1 MPERIENPAQPPA
14 MLLGHLGRRRSTSGN
29 RLRCHRIRIADD
41 EQGPPRRAANCLRA
55 ETGSLRPARG
65 HPEGGVAHCQLRY
78 EVTSLPDAMKDASA
92 ESRLVE
98 SDSLISTIDPQ
109 FRLNIRHAGRG

>member
-1 MPERIENPAQPPA
+1 
-14 MLLGHLGRRRSTSGN
+14 
-29 RLRCHRIRIADD
+29 
-41 EQGPPRRAANCLRA
+41 
-55 ETGSLRPARG
+55 
-65 HPEGGVAHCQLRY
+65 
-78 EVTSLPDAMKDASA
+78 MKDASA